1 VAALSLFMPDE
12 ILFKDC
18 ALELKVATGD
28 GPGTL
33 EGYAAVFGNVDRD
46 NEVIVPGAFS
56 RTLDDFKSSGFLCNG
71 HNWKEELG
79 TIVDAKEDDRGLFI
93 VAEFYSTPDAQ
104 QVRQRLAEKQARGRR
119 QGMSIGYRVKQ
130 ASKVN
135 GVRHLTDLD
144 LMEVSVVT
152 VPANP
157 QARVSAVKDFDPEA
171 EARRMEMR
179 RIYVRSLA
187 RQWAER

>member
-1 VAALSLFMPDE
+1 MPTDKLPDIE
-12 ILFKDC
+12 FKDC
-18 ALELKVATGD
+18 LLELKAAAEG

-33 EGYAAVFGNVDRD
+33 EGYAAVFNNVDRD
-46 NEVIVPGAFS
+46 DEVIDPGAFQRS
-56 RTLDDFKSSGFLCNG
+56 LDDFKASGFLCNG

-79 TIVDAKEDDRGLFI
+79 TIVDAKEDDHGLL
-93 VAEFYSTPDAQ
+93 VTAEFFSTADAQ
-104 QVRQRLAEKQARGRR
+104 QVRQRLAEKHARGRR

-157 QARVSAVKDFDPEA
+157 QARVSAVKHSDPDF
-171 EARRMEMR
+171 EARRAAMR
-179 RIYVRSLA
+179 RLKLKQLA
-187 RQWAER
+187 RHRA

>member
-1 VAALSLFMPDE
+1 MAAPFVFMPDE

-18 ALELKVATGD
+18 ALELKVASGD

-119 QGMSIGYRVKQ
+119 QGMSIGYRVKS
-130 ASKVN
+130 AEKRN
-135 GVRHLTDLD
+135 GARHLLDVD

-157 QARVSAVKDFDPEA
+157 QAHVSAIKESDPNLES
-171 EARRMEMR
+171 RRIEMR
-179 RIYVRSLA
+179 RLYLRRLA
-187 RQWAER
+187 HRRA